1 MARHPHYAHG
11 TSNVLATVPSDPEVI
26 AVFPELSSTI
36 IPHQQDIR
44 LRRGDTLDIQVQV
57 QNDED
62 PPQEFNIGG
71 CVLRWAAKQGFGET
85 ERRDLILG
93 NDAALIVKRS
103 YNPAEIK
110 TVNSGKGQAI
120 IHLKKAD
127 TAGLSASPTVWDL
140 ELTKPIEEFVPPT
153 GASVALLLNSRLV
166 RANNFSWVD
175 LGVAAGD
182 LFKAQNLLVLVTR
195 FVSSMVIEVDYQ
207 GWSSDSYAPFQAWRG
222 NVKTVAGGTFRVTGD
237 VII

>member
-11 TSNVLATVPSDPEVI
+11 TSNVLATVPSDPQVI
-26 AVFPELSSTI
+26 AVFPVLSSTVI
-36 IPHQQDIR
+36 THQQDIR

-62 PPQEFNIGG
+62 PPLEFNVGG

-93 NDAALIVKRS
+93 NDTALILKRS
-103 YNPAEIK
+103 YNPAEIQ
-110 TVNSGKGQAI
+110 TVNSGKGQAV

-140 ELTKPIEEFVPPT
+140 ELTKPVGEFAIPE
-153 GASVALLLNSRLV
+153 GATVALLANSKLV
-166 RANNFSWVD
+166 RANNFSWND
-175 LGVAAGD
+175 LGVTAGD
-182 LFKAQNLLVLVTR
+182 LFKAQGLLVIVSR
-195 FVSSMVIEVDYQ
+195 FVSAMVIEVDYQ
-207 GWSSDSYAPFQAWRG
+207 GWASDSYAAFQAWRG
-222 NVKTVAGGTFRVTGD
+222 NVKTVAGGTFKVSGD
-237 VII
+237 VVL